1 MSESKLIK
9 DFKAKDVQRL
19 RNLVSNNY
27 TDKTTTQVGYT
38 KEIIDRKEGD
48 VWEENNKTWTIKN
61 SIKMTVTKL
70 DLVKKTSQ
78 MPLICPKCKQSMSKG
93 KWDKQMYSVHGVCL
107 DCVLVHETNLKRLG
121 TFDEYQNNI
130 LKQGVVYHIKEV
142 EDALLELALDTS
154 NDSFVTEAGDIE
166 SWKGKGID
174 KQAIA
179 QEMQNY
185 IQKLKA
191 NLI

>member
-1 MSESKLIK
+1 M
-9 DFKAKDVQRL
+9 
-19 RNLVSNNY
+19 RNIITKNSNDS
-27 TDKTTTQVGYT
+27 TKTQVGY
-38 KEIIDRKEGD
+38 KKINQEHVEGSI
-48 VWEENNKTWTIKN
+48 WKENNKTWTIKN
-61 SIKMTVTKL
+61 GIKMTVTKL
-70 DLVKKTSQ
+70 DLVKKTLQ

-174 KQAIA
+174 KQVIA